1 MEIEGKIIMDLGITE
16 GVSQRGNSW
25 KKRELVLETL
35 SQNFPRKVKFHI
47 FGSRVDEIQMEV
59 GKNYVI
65 QFDLES
71 REFNGRWYTDVSCY
85 AARESM
91 PQSVPGMSQS
101 APTMPQ
107 SPGMPGGF
115 PQASVTPDFIE
126 GTMEDNTGDLPF

>member
-1 MEIEGKIIMDLGITE
+1 MEIEGKIIMDLGLTE

-25 KKRELVLETL
+25 KKQEFVLETL
-35 SQNFPRKVKFHI
+35 NQNFPRKVKFHI
-47 FGSRVDEIQMEV
+47 FGSRVDEIKMEI

-91 PQSVPGMSQS
+91 SQSGPVMSQS
-101 APTMPQ
+101 APEMPQ
-107 SPGMPGGF
+107 SPVMPGGF
-115 PQASVTPDFIE
+115 PQAPATADFIE
-126 GTMEDNTGDLPF
+126 NSLEDNGDLPF